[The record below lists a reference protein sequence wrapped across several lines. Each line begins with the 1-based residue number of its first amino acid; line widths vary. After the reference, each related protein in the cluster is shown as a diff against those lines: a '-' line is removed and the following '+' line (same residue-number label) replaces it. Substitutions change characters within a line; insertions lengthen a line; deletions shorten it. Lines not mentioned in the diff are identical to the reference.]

1 MGRKLDGAGVDML
14 GDLVE
19 KPAKP
24 SAEEE
29 PQAPFLNS

>member
-1 MGRKLDGAGVDML
+1 MGRELGGAGMDMP

-19 KPAKP
+19 KPTKP